1 MALLDAGK
9 CLGHYPAT
17 LAMEKAIEKAK
28 AAGHCLAAIGQEGP
42 GIFSPARADLRRR
55 RA

>member
-28 AAGHCLAAIGQEGP
+28 A
-42 GIFSPARADLRRR
+42 
-55 RA
+55 